1 MTELTASDGNR
12 APRRVRTLWTGVR
25 AMTLTSAILLSAC
38 NLGPHYQRPNIPAP
52 ATWTPVTPESTPSQA
67 RLPDAPTWP
76 DAQWWHG
83 FASPDLDRLM
93 DQAQQAND
101 DLKAA
106 MARVQQSDAQVRI
119 AGAPLLPSLQAGF
132 TPARQRT
139 ILSNGT
145 DQAISVTTFTAQLS
159 AAYELD
165 FWGHNAA
172 LRAAAVAQDFGSRY
186 DRETVQ
192 LSLMA
197 SVASTYFTALSLRDR
212 VEVATNN
219 LTHERDTLRG
229 LEFEQRVGTA
239 TALDVAQQQS
249 LVDTEDATLP
259 ALRAQL
265 SHTLAALA
273 ILVGT
278 TPDQLQLGQATL
290 EQITAPPVMT
300 GLPAELL
307 ARRPDVASAEAQLIA
322 ANANVR
328 AARAAFFPTI
338 QLTANGGVQSAAL
351 STLLLPGSR
360 IFDVGAGITQPIFEG
375 GQLAGAYAQNKG
387 RYGELLADYHKA
399 VISAFGNAQDSL
411 TEVHEAA
418 EQQLRQDRAT
428 QTARRAYDFSQ
439 QQFHAGTINILTVL
453 TTETALLTAQ
463 DTQAQVRLAHL
474 SALVDLYQAL
484 GGGWDTQQEQTTMRG
499 EP

>member
-1 MTELTASDGNR
+1 MTDPTAATGPC
-12 APRRVRTLWTGVR
+12 APGRLALIVAG
-25 AMTLTSAILLSAC
+25 ALLSAC
-38 NLGPHYQRPNIPAP
+38 NLGPHYVRPDIPAP
-52 ATWTPVTPESTPSQA
+52 AAWTPVTPESTPSQPRPA
-67 RLPDAPTWP
+67 EPSTWP
-76 DAQWWHG
+76 DAQWWHA

-101 DLKAA
+101 DLQAA
-106 MARVQQSDAQVRI
+106 VARVEQSDAQVRI
-119 AGAPLLPSLQAGF
+119 AGAPLLPALQAGF
-132 TPARQRT
+132 TPARQRM
-139 ILSNGT
+139 ILPNGT
-145 DQAISVTTFTAQLS
+145 NQAISITTFTAQLS

-165 FWGHNAA
+165 FWGRNAA

-197 SVASTYFTALSLRDR
+197 SVATTYFTALSLRDR

-219 LTHERDTLRG
+219 LANARETLRG
-229 LEFEQRVGTA
+229 LQFEQQVGTA

-249 LVDTEDATLP
+249 LVDTEDAAVP

-278 TPDQLQLGQATL
+278 TPDQLQLGQTTL
-290 EQITAPPVMT
+290 EGVTAPPVVT
-300 GLPAELL
+300 GLPAGLL
-307 ARRPDVASAEAQLIA
+307 TRRPDVASAEAQLVA

-328 AARAAFFPTI
+328 AARAAFLPTI
-338 QLTANGGVQSAAL
+338 QLTASGGVQSSAL

-360 IFDVGAGITQPIFEG
+360 IFDIGAGITQPIFEG
-375 GQLAGAYAQNKG
+375 GQLAGAYAQSKG
-387 RYGELLADYHKA
+387 RYRELLADYHKA
-399 VISAFGNAQDSL
+399 VISAFGNTQDSL
-411 TEVHEAA
+411 TEVHESA
-418 EQQLRQDRAT
+418 EQQLRQERAT

-474 SALVDLYQAL
+474 TALVSLYQAL
-484 GGGWDTQQEQTTMRG
+484 GGGWDTQQERR
-499 EP
+499 E

>member
-1 MTELTASDGNR
+1 MTDSTAAIGLR
-12 APRRVRTLWTGVR
+12 AAGGRLSLVV
-25 AMTLTSAILLSAC
+25 ASALLSAC
-38 NLGPHYQRPNIPAP
+38 NLGPHYVRPDIAAP
-52 ATWTPVTPESTPSQA
+52 AAWTPVTAESTPSQPRPA
-67 RLPDAPTWP
+67 EDSGWP
-76 DAQWWHG
+76 AAQWWHG
-83 FASPDLDRLM
+83 FGSADLDRLM
-93 DQAQQAND
+93 EQAQQAND

-106 MARVQQSDAQVRI
+106 VARVQQSDAQVRI

-132 TPARQRT
+132 TPARQRM
-139 ILSNGT
+139 ILPNGT
-145 DQAISVTTFTAQLS
+145 NQAISVTTFTAQLS

-165 FWGHNAA
+165 FWGRNAA

-192 LSLMA
+192 LSMMV
-197 SVASTYFTALSLRDR
+197 SVATTYFTALSLRDR
-212 VEVATNN
+212 LQVATNN
-219 LTHERDTLRG
+219 LANERETLRG

-249 LVDTEDATLP
+249 LVDTQDAAVP

-265 SHTLAALA
+265 SHTLEALA

-290 EQITAPPVMT
+290 DQITAPAVMT
-300 GLPAELL
+300 GLPAQLL
-307 ARRPDVASAEAQLIA
+307 ARRPDVASAEAQLVA

-338 QLTANGGVQSAAL
+338 ALTASGGVQSSAL

-360 IFDVGAGITQPIFEG
+360 IFDVSAGITQPIFEG
-375 GQLAGAYAQNKG
+375 GQLRGAYAQNKG
-387 RYGELLADYHKA
+387 RYQELLADYHKA
-399 VISAFGNAQDSL
+399 VISAFGNTQDSL
-411 TEVHEAA
+411 TQVHETA
-418 EQQLRQDRAT
+418 EQQLRQERAT

-474 SALVDLYQAL
+474 SALVNLYQAL
-484 GGGWDTQQEQTTMRG
+484 GGGWDTQQEQR
-499 EP
+499 P

>member
-1 MTELTASDGNR
+1 MTDSTAAIGLR
-12 APRRVRTLWTGVR
+12 APGRLVAVLGTL
-25 AMTLTSAILLSAC
+25 LLSAC
-38 NLGPHYQRPNIPAP
+38 NVGPHYVRPDIPAP
-52 ATWTPVTPESTPSQA
+52 AAWTPVTPESTPSQPK
-67 RLPDAPTWP
+67 LPDATTWP
-76 DAQWWHG
+76 DGQWWHG
-83 FASPDLDRLM
+83 FGSPDLDRLM
-93 DQAQQAND
+93 NQAQQAND
-101 DLKAA
+101 DLQAA
-106 MARVQQSDAQVRI
+106 VARVQQSDAQVRI
-119 AGAPLLPSLQAGF
+119 AGAALLPSLEAGF
-132 TPARQRT
+132 TPARQRM
-139 ILSNGT
+139 ILPNGT
-145 DQAISVTTFTAQLS
+145 GQAISITTFTAQLS

-165 FWGHNAA
+165 FWGRNVA

-192 LSLMA
+192 LSLLA

-212 VEVATNN
+212 VDVATSN
-219 LTHERDTLRG
+219 LANARETLRG
-229 LEFEQRVGTA
+229 LQFEQRVGTA

-278 TPDQLQLGQATL
+278 TPDQLQLGQTTL
-290 EQITAPPVMT
+290 EQINAPAVMT

-307 ARRPDVASAEAQLIA
+307 ARRPDVASAEAQLVA

-328 AARAAFFPTI
+328 AARAAFLPTI
-338 QLTANGGVQSAAL
+338 QLTANGGVQSSAL

-360 IFDVGAGITQPIFEG
+360 IFDLSAGITQPIFEG
-375 GQLAGAYAQNKG
+375 GQIAGAYAQTKG
-387 RYGELLADYHKA
+387 RYRELLADYHKA
-399 VISAFGNAQDSL
+399 VISAFGNTQDSL
-411 TEVHEAA
+411 TQVHETA
-418 EQQLRQDRAT
+418 EQLVRQERAT

-463 DTQAQVRLAHL
+463 DAQAQVRLARL
-474 SALVDLYQAL
+474 SALVSLYQAL
-484 GGGWDTQQEQTTMRG
+484 GGGWDTQQEQR
-499 EP
+499 P

>member
-1 MTELTASDGNR
+1 MSDSTAAIGLRARGRLLAIAAVSVLLT
-12 APRRVRTLWTGVR
+12 
-25 AMTLTSAILLSAC
+25 AC
-38 NLGPHYQRPNIPAP
+38 NLGPHYVRPDIPAP
-52 ATWTPVTPESTPSQA
+52 AAWRPVVPESAPSQPRSA
-67 RLPDAPTWP
+67 DSPGWP

-83 FASPDLDRLM
+83 FGSADLDRLM
-93 DQAQQAND
+93 AQAQQAND

-132 TPARQRT
+132 TPARQRM
-139 ILSNGT
+139 ILPNGT
-145 DQAISVTTFTAQLS
+145 NQAISVTTFTAQLS

-165 FWGHNAA
+165 FWGRNAA

-186 DRETVQ
+186 DRQTVE
-192 LSLMA
+192 LSMMA
-197 SVASTYFTALSLRDR
+197 SVASTYFTALSLRER

-219 LTHERDTLRG
+219 LANARETLRG

-239 TALDVAQQQS
+239 NALDVAQQQS
-249 LVDTEDATLP
+249 LVDTEDATVP

-273 ILVGT
+273 ILVGS
-278 TPDQLQLGQATL
+278 TPDQLQLGEATL
-290 EQITAPPVMT
+290 QQITPPPIMT
-300 GLPAELL
+300 GMPAQLL
-307 ARRPDVASAEAQLIA
+307 ARRPDVASAEAQLVA

-338 QLTANGGVQSAAL
+338 QLTANGGVQSSAL

-360 IFDVGAGITQPIFEG
+360 IFDVSAGITQPIFEG

-387 RYGELLADYHKA
+387 RYQEMLADYHKA

-411 TEVHEAA
+411 TEVHETA

-428 QTARRAYDFSQ
+428 QTAGRAYDFAQ

-474 SALVDLYQAL
+474 SALVSLYQAL
-484 GGGWDTQQEQTTMRG
+484 GGGWDTQQEQRQ
-499 EP
+499 

>member
-1 MTELTASDGNR
+1 MTDPTAAPGLR
-12 APRRVRTLWTGVR
+12 AAGRLVSLLAV
-25 AMTLTSAILLSAC
+25 AALLSAC
-38 NLGPHYQRPNIPAP
+38 NLGPHYVRPDIPAP
-52 ATWTPVTPESTPSQA
+52 RAWTPVTPESTPSQPKA
-67 RLPDAPTWP
+67 AEGSGWP
-76 DAQWWHG
+76 EAQWWQG
-83 FASPDLDRLM
+83 FGSPDLDRLM
-93 DQAQQAND
+93 NEAQQAND

-106 MARVQQSDAQVRI
+106 VARVEQSDAQVRI

-132 TPARQRT
+132 TPARQRM
-139 ILSNGT
+139 ILPNGT
-145 DQAISVTTFTAQLS
+145 NQAISITTFTAQLS

-165 FWGHNAA
+165 FWGRNAV

-192 LSLMA
+192 LSMMA
-197 SVASTYFTALSLRDR
+197 SVATTYFTALSLRER

-219 LTHERDTLRG
+219 LANERETLRG
-229 LEFEQRVGTA
+229 LQFEQRVGTA

-249 LVDTEDATLP
+249 LVDTQDATLP

-278 TPDQLQLGQATL
+278 TPDQLQLGATKL
-290 EQITAPPVMT
+290 EQIGEPPVMT

-338 QLTANGGVQSAAL
+338 ALTANGGVQSSAL

-360 IFDVGAGITQPIFEG
+360 IFDISAGITQPIFEG
-375 GQLAGAYAQNKG
+375 GQLRGAYALNKG
-387 RYGELLADYHKA
+387 HYQELLADYHKA
-399 VISAFGNAQDSL
+399 VISAFGNTQDSL
-411 TEVHEAA
+411 TQVHETA
-418 EQQLRQDRAT
+418 EQQLRQDTAT

-474 SALVDLYQAL
+474 SALVSLYQAL
-484 GGGWDTQQEQTTMRG
+484 GGGWDTQQEQR
-499 EP
+499 P

>member
-1 MTELTASDGNR
+1 MTDPTAATGPC
-12 APRRVRTLWTGVR
+12 APGRLALIVAG
-25 AMTLTSAILLSAC
+25 ALLSAC
-38 NLGPHYQRPNIPAP
+38 NLGPHYVRPDIPAP
-52 ATWTPVTPESTPSQA
+52 AAWTPVTPESTPSQP
-67 RLPDAPTWP
+67 RPPEPSTWP
-76 DAQWWHG
+76 DAQWWHA

-101 DLKAA
+101 DLQAA
-106 MARVQQSDAQVRI
+106 VARVEQSDAQVRI
-119 AGAPLLPSLQAGF
+119 AGAPLLPALQAGF
-132 TPARQRT
+132 TPARQRM
-139 ILSNGT
+139 ILPNGT
-145 DQAISVTTFTAQLS
+145 NQAISITTFTAQLS

-165 FWGHNAA
+165 FWGRNAA

-197 SVASTYFTALSLRDR
+197 SVATTYFTALSLRDR

-219 LTHERDTLRG
+219 LANARETLRG
-229 LEFEQRVGTA
+229 LQFEQQVGTA

-249 LVDTEDATLP
+249 LVDTEDAAVP

-278 TPDQLQLGQATL
+278 TPDQLQLGQTTL
-290 EQITAPPVMT
+290 EGVTAPPVVT
-300 GLPAELL
+300 GLPAGLL
-307 ARRPDVASAEAQLIA
+307 TRRPDVASAEAQLVA

-328 AARAAFFPTI
+328 AARAAFLPTI
-338 QLTANGGVQSAAL
+338 QLTASGGVQSSAL

-360 IFDVGAGITQPIFEG
+360 IFDIGAGITQPIFEG
-375 GQLAGAYAQNKG
+375 GQLAGAYAQSKG
-387 RYGELLADYHKA
+387 RYRELLADYHKA
-399 VISAFGNAQDSL
+399 VISAFGNTQDSL
-411 TEVHEAA
+411 TQVHETA
-418 EQQLRQDRAT
+418 EQELRQDRAT

-474 SALVDLYQAL
+474 TALVSLYQAL
-484 GGGWDTQQEQTTMRG
+484 GGGWDTQQERR
-499 EP
+499 E

>member
-1 MTELTASDGNR
+1 MTDSTAAPGLR
-12 APRRVRTLWTGVR
+12 AAGRLLSPLAAAV
-25 AMTLTSAILLSAC
+25 LLSAC
-38 NLGPHYQRPNIPAP
+38 NLGPHYARPDIPAP
-52 ATWTPVTPESTPSQA
+52 ATWTPVTVESTPSQPRPA
-67 RLPDAPTWP
+67 EESGWP

-83 FASPDLDRLM
+83 FGSPDLDRLM
-93 DQAQQAND
+93 NQAQQAND

-106 MARVQQSDAQVRI
+106 MARVLQSDAQVRI

-132 TPARQRT
+132 TPARQRM
-139 ILSNGT
+139 ILPNGT
-145 DQAISVTTFTAQLS
+145 NQAISITTFTAQLS

-165 FWGHNAA
+165 FWGRNAA

-186 DRETVQ
+186 DRETVR
-192 LSLMA
+192 LSMMA
-197 SVASTYFTALSLRDR
+197 SVATTYFTALSLRER

-219 LTHERDTLRG
+219 LANERETLRG
-229 LEFEQRVGTA
+229 LQFEQRVGTA

-249 LVDTEDATLP
+249 LVDTQDATVP

-278 TPDQLQLGQATL
+278 TPEQLQLGQTTL
-290 EQITAPPVMT
+290 EQIGEPPVMT
-300 GLPAELL
+300 GLPAQLL

-338 QLTANGGVQSAAL
+338 ALTANGGVQSSAL

-360 IFDVGAGITQPIFEG
+360 IFDVSAGMTQPIFEG
-375 GQLAGAYAQNKG
+375 GQLRGAYALNKG
-387 RYGELLADYHKA
+387 RYQELLADYHKA
-399 VISAFGNAQDSL
+399 VISAFGNTQDSL
-411 TEVHEAA
+411 TQVHETA
-418 EQQLRQDRAT
+418 EQQLRQERAT

-453 TTETALLTAQ
+453 ATETALLTAQ
-463 DTQAQVRLAHL
+463 DTQAQVRVAHL
-474 SALVDLYQAL
+474 SALVGLYQAL
-484 GGGWDTQQEQTTMRG
+484 GGGWDTQQEQR
-499 EP
+499 P